1 MPLQP
6 KKSKYRKQFRGK
18 MKGQPTRGTTL
29 AFGEYGL
36 KSLGRKWL
44 TAQQIEA
51 ARVAITH
58 YTKRQGK
65 LWIRVFPDKPITSKG
80 SGVGMGAGKGDVK
93 GYVVVIRP
101 GKIVFELAGVNRE
114 IAQEAM
120 KRASAKLPFKT
131 KFIEKSQ

>member
-18 MKGQPTRGTTL
+18 MRGKPTRGSTL

-44 TAQQIEA
+44 TAEQIEA
-51 ARVAITH
+51 GRVAITH

-65 LWIRVFPDKPITSKG
+65 VWLRVFPQKPITSKG
-80 SGVGMGAGKGDVK
+80 SGVGMGAGKGEIK
-93 GYVVVIRP
+93 GYVAVVKP
-101 GKIVFELAGVNRE
+101 GKIIFELSGVGRE
-114 IAQEAM
+114 IAREAL
-120 KRASAKLPFKT
+120 KRAAAKLPFRSRMV
-131 KFIEKSQ
+131 EKE